1 MSEQSIHFSFVS
13 LITMGFATCAI
24 IVGISGHQD
33 FNIATIGA
41 FFLTAI
47 GVFILFFQ
55 TEIQHS

>member
-1 MSEQSIHFSFVS
+1 MSEQSIRFSFVS

-47 GVFILFFQ
+47 GVFILFFSNRNS
-55 TEIQHS
+55 T